1 MAIDRFESWEGLRPI
16 QPTAIT
22 LRDISA
28 VDYQVHNLEA
38 AGSIP
43 APATLA
49 VNRLNW
55 FGNCAGMVHRHNR
68 LQAEVI

>member
-1 MAIDRFESWEGLRPI
+1 
-16 QPTAIT
+16 
-22 LRDISA
+22 
-28 VDYQVHNLEA
+28 
-38 AGSIP
+38 
-43 APATLA
+43 LA